1 MKEKQPVLNF
11 ESQEQL
17 DKYLAW
23 WQEKLG
29 LSDWII
35 KASVI
40 SIKDFE
46 LDDSCGENLMVFENK
61 SAVIHIADY
70 KEMQGEDDLV
80 VKYCQ
85 EKVLVHELLHCLY
98 DFMKPPENS
107 FEGKYLDVLEHQKLE
122 TMAKGLIMVKYDLP
136 FSWFKNDKN
145 TNS

>member
-1 MKEKQPVLNF
+1 MEEPVLNF
-11 ESQEQL
+11 ESSEQL
-17 DKYLAW
+17 NKYLAW

-40 SIKDFE
+40 SLKDFE
-46 LDDSCGENLMVFENK
+46 MEDSCGENLMVFENK

-70 KEMQGEDDLV
+70 KEMLKEDDLA

-107 FEGKYLDVLEHQKLE
+107 FEGSYFDAIEHQKLE
-122 TMAKGLIMVKYDLP
+122 SMAKAFIMVKYDIP
-136 FSWFKNDKN
+136 FSWFKNDKDIN
-145 TNS
+145 T